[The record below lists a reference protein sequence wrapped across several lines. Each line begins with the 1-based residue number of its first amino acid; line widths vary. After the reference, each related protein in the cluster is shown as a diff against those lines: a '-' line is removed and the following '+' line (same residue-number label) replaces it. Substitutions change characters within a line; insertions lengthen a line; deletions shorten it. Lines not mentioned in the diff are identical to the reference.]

1 MIKLGVQGRGCIAVH
16 WHGYFLE
23 LPRRSQID
31 VDGSQPSVVDL
42 TAGDDDDDD
51 AEDPLKARPSQ
62 VVEINSHLREA
73 KLRINAK
80 GLGGNPDLRPS
91 HVHAYCG
98 HSYSTPTD
106 VASEWINWNKLRE
119 VTCCRAEYQW
129 EVTPLLNVELIL

>member
-73 KLRINAK
+73 KLRIIAK
-80 GLGGNPDLRPS
+80 GLGHEVNFLS
-91 HVHAYCG
+91 H
-98 HSYSTPTD
+98 
-106 VASEWINWNKLRE
+106 E
-119 VTCCRAEYQW
+119 VPE
-129 EVTPLLNVELIL
+129 EIL